1 MMKLFRKLG
10 SAAAHKWS
18 AGRARRQLHQLN
30 DYMLSDIGIS
40 RGEIDSAVRG
50 FDRSSRRAPS

>member
-1 MMKLFRKLG
+1 MKLFRTL
-10 SAAAHKWS
+10 SRAAAQEWN

-40 RGEIDSAVRG
+40 RGEIDGAVRG
-50 FDRSSRRAPS
+50 FDRPSRRARS